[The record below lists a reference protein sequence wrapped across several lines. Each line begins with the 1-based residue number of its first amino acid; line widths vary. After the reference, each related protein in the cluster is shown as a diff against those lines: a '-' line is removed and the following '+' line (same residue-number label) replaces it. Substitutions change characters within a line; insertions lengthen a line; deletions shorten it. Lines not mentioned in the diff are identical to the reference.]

1 MSFFLLQTILSKPL
15 SQYFGLTQSQGPR
28 NPNSV
33 LSMLWNGWLVLRL
46 KKEDASFEERGCPRP
61 KEHQLPSSFFQFL
74 SSFFATS
81 HWLLLCLPPS
91 LPLCSVTTGHLL
103 CHTRFLYRAA
113 KKSAATSPALFKP
126 CLFLFQKSQL
136 LGLSVTVMFVRFF
149 ERFFF
154 SLIFAILFVH
164 YHHHPPYPPLI
175 PKPQSTSSS
184 SRWTPSS
191 WHGRAWGVSRRRLV
205 MGAD

>member
-1 MSFFLLQTILSKPL
+1 MHCCQC
-15 SQYFGLTQSQGPR
+15 GG
-28 NPNSV
+28 
-33 LSMLWNGWLVLRL
+33 MAGWLEGL

-113 KKSAATSPALFKP
+113 KKSAATSPSLFKP

-149 ERFFF
+149 EHFFF
-154 SLIFAILFVH
+154 SLIFSILFVH
-164 YHHHPPYPPLI
+164 NHHYPPSPPLI

-191 WHGRAWGVSRRRLV
+191 WQGRAWGVSRRRLV

>member
-1 MSFFLLQTILSKPL
+1 M
-15 SQYFGLTQSQGPR
+15 
-28 NPNSV
+28 V
-33 LSMLWNGWLVLRL
+33 GWLVCL
-46 KKEDASFEERGCPRP
+46 KKEDASFEESGCPRP

-164 YHHHPPYPPLI
+164 NHHYPPSPPLI

-191 WHGRAWGVSRRRLV
+191 WQGRAWGVSRRRLV

>member
-1 MSFFLLQTILSKPL
+1 MSWNSWLVGTRPKKRGCLIWRKRVPQAQGAPAPVFFLPVS
-15 SQYFGLTQSQGPR
+15 F
-28 NPNSV
+28 
-33 LSMLWNGWLVLRL
+33 LVL
-46 KKEDASFEERGCPRP
+46 C
-61 KEHQLPSSFFQFL
+61 HQPLTAALS
-74 SSFFATS
+74 SSFFAS
-81 HWLLLCLPPS
+81 LLCHNQ
-91 LPLCSVTTGHLL
+91 LCSVTTGHLL
-103 CHTRFLYRAA
+103 CQPHCHTRFLYRAA
-113 KKSAATSPALFKP
+113 KKSAATSPSLFKP

-154 SLIFAILFVH
+154 SLIFSILFVH
-164 YHHHPPYPPLI
+164 NHHYPPSPPLI

-191 WHGRAWGVSRRRLV
+191 WQGRAWGVSRRRLV